1 MDAALLALDRGSGRT
16 VVAQLV
22 DGLRRGILDGALRT
36 GDAVPSTRALA
47 ADLGVA
53 RSSVVAAYE
62 QLAGEGYLEL
72 RQGAATRVAAIDARH
87 AASVSL
93 EHRSGGD
100 PAAAP
105 EPARIDLSP
114 GVPSTARLDERAWR
128 AAWRTAAA
136 APPSTSPPPLGVAEL
151 RAAVAEHLRL
161 ARGVACSA
169 DDVVVTAGTSE
180 ALALTAMA
188 LGAVRGPGPRV
199 GVEDPGYPSG
209 RRALARHGTNL
220 VPLPVAGDGLEL
232 GALEEARLGA
242 RLDAVMVTPSHQY
255 PLGGRLPVA
264 GRLELLDRAR
274 RTGAFIIEDDYDSEF
289 RHTGAPLPALASLD
303 DGERVVLVG
312 SFSKVL
318 TPWLRLGY
326 LVLPRDPEL
335 RRAVAAARTELD
347 SPVAGPVQLAMATLL
362 GSGALRRHIAATRR
376 EYRHRRRLVLE
387 ALGGLDASAA
397 GVRVTAL
404 DGGLHA
410 VLELPDPAAER
421 RLVARLRAEG
431 IVVAPLEYY
440 SASGAP
446 ARPAGIVLGYA
457 GVSDLALTAALA
469 RIRELVHPQP

>member
-47 ADLGVA
+47 TDLGVA

-62 QLAGEGYLEL
+62 QLSGEGYLEL

-87 AASVSL
+87 APNARLHPST
-93 EHRSGGD
+93 SGR
-100 PAAAP
+100 PAAGGAAARSP
-105 EPARIDLSP
+105 VRIDLSP

-128 AAWRTAAA
+128 AAWRAASA
-136 APPSTSPPPLGVAEL
+136 APPSTSPPPLGLPEL
-151 RAAVAEHLRL
+151 RAAIAEHLRL
-161 ARGVACSA
+161 ARGVACTA

-180 ALALTAMA
+180 ALALAGMA
-188 LGAVRGPGPRV
+188 LAELRGPDLRI

-209 RRALARHGTNL
+209 RRALTRHGATL
-220 VPLPVAGDGLEL
+220 VPLPVSGDGLML
-232 GALEEARLGA
+232 DALDGVA
-242 RLDAVMVTPSHQY
+242 LDAVMVTPSHQY

-274 RTGAFIIEDDYDSEF
+274 RGEAFVIEDDYDSEF

-303 DGERVVLVG
+303 DGERVILVG

-326 LVLPRDPEL
+326 LVLPRHPEL
-335 RRAVAAARTELD
+335 RAAVAAARTELD
-347 SPVAGPVQLAMATLL
+347 SPVAGPVQLAMTALL
-362 GSGALRRHIAATRR
+362 TSGALRRHIAATRR
-376 EYRHRRRLVLE
+376 EYRHRRQLVLE
-387 ALGGLDASAA
+387 ALGDPDAAAA

-410 VLELPDPAAER
+410 VLELPDAAAER
-421 RLVARLRAEG
+421 RLVAQLAADG
-431 IVVAPLEYY
+431 IVVAQLETY

-446 ARPAGIVLGYA
+446 DRPAGIVLGYA
-457 GVSDLALTAALA
+457 GVSDLALTEALA
-469 RIRELVHPQP
+469 RIRVLVRPQR